1 MLKLAICDDDLS
13 ICSHAEQLIEDI
25 DIGGHYTEVF
35 HSAEALTNYLR
46 QGNEHFNIYLLD
58 IEMPGSD
65 GISAARYIRNN
76 DSNAVIIFIT
86 SHREYVYDVY
96 DVFEVLPFRFL
107 CKPLEPDLF
116 KKALSDAV
124 RHLRREHQIFFFHI
138 GREQHQLPYGEI
150 LYFEGMRRKLC
161 IHTNQGTTACY
172 GQISKL
178 ANTLDP
184 SLFVRVHG
192 SYVINL
198 EYIKVIRPAEVI
210 LRNCQLVPVSRR
222 YQKAL
227 KQAHMNFLKQ
237 RGGML

>member
-1 MLKLAICDDDLS
+1 MLKLAFCDDDLS
-13 ICSHAEQLIEDI
+13 ICSHAEQIIEDI
-25 DIGGHYTEVF
+25 DIGGYCTEVF
-35 HSAEALTNYLR
+35 QSAEALINYLR

-65 GISAARYIRNN
+65 GISAARYIRDN

-86 SHREYVYDVY
+86 SHREYVYDV
-96 DVFEVLPFRFL
+96 FEVLPFRFL
-107 CKPLEPDLF
+107 CKPLEPELF
-116 KKALSDAV
+116 KKALSDAA

-150 LYFEGMRRKLC
+150 HCFEGMQRKLC
-161 IHTNQGTTACY
+161 IHTSQGTTECY

-192 SYVINL
+192 SYVVNL

-210 LRNCQLVPVSRR
+210 LRNGQLVPVSRR

-227 KQAHMNFLKQ
+227 KQAHMDFLKQ